1 MRIYEERV
9 KANKD
14 LKPKSLEAR
23 ITGLR
28 KLRKTWPE
36 LETLKPRSVTP
47 AGIAEW
53 ATTFKNGLAGNSA
66 TSVNGAIDTL
76 RRLMDIAVARGAIHA
91 NPVAVRPEDGE
102 GRLKKKRTPK
112 KLTLP
117 SMANTH
123 RLFVA
128 IENSGNLGGW
138 SIEIADFCRFLFFS
152 GCRIGETPAVT
163 WSCVD
168 WSKKQLH
175 VKGSKTATS
184 DRIVP
189 LFAETEALLKRVVER
204 RKGMGVG
211 VADRIFRVS
220 ECQKS
225 IDRACKKIEIPRI
238 THHDFRHL
246 FATHCIESGV
256 DIPTVS
262 RWLGHNDGGVLAMRT
277 YGHLRQEHS
286 ATMAAKVTF

>member
-1 MRIYEERV
+1 
-9 KANKD
+9 
-14 LKPKSLEAR
+14 
-23 ITGLR
+23 
-28 KLRKTWPE
+28 
-36 LETLKPRSVTP
+36 
-47 AGIAEW
+47 
-53 ATTFKNGLAGNSA
+53 
-66 TSVNGAIDTL
+66 
-76 RRLMDIAVARGAIHA
+76 MDIAVARGAIHA

-225 IDRACKKIEIPRI
+225 IDRACKAPVRDTLHRVWRGHSNRQPMARTQRRRGARHENLRSLAPRAQR
-238 THHDFRHL
+238 DDGR
-246 FATHCIESGV
+246 ES
-256 DIPTVS
+256 
-262 RWLGHNDGGVLAMRT
+262 HVLAV
-277 YGHLRQEHS
+277 LDKLPQ
-286 ATMAAKVTF
+286 K

>member
-1 MRIYEERV
+1 MCIRDRLYVIQKAKEQGCPAFRSNRVYEGELLEWLEEHPYKKPLGVPAVDSPFHGAAAVSYTHLDVYKRQ
-9 KANKD
+9 D

-138 SIEIADFCRFLFFS
+138 
-152 GCRIGETPAVT
+152 
-163 WSCVD
+163 
-168 WSKKQLH
+168 
-175 VKGSKTATS
+175 
-184 DRIVP
+184 
-189 LFAETEALLKRVVER
+189 
-204 RKGMGVG
+204 
-211 VADRIFRVS
+211 
-220 ECQKS
+220 
-225 IDRACKKIEIPRI
+225 
-238 THHDFRHL
+238 
-246 FATHCIESGV
+246 
-256 DIPTVS
+256 
-262 RWLGHNDGGVLAMRT
+262 
-277 YGHLRQEHS
+277 
-286 ATMAAKVTF
+286 